1 MTGPNRHFTVVSDFN
16 ATPLARLLGNVPE
29 LATATIEVAPF
40 NQVYQSLSSPPT
52 HRQEVGVIWTLPER
66 ACPTFARVLDLEEV
80 EFEDCLAEVDEF
92 AERIVSFAA
101 DRDQCFVACWAK
113 PIGHRGYGLLDWRP
127 GVGIANLIAR
137 MNLRLAE
144 RLAAAKNVCLL
155 DSMQWF
161 LGVDRPTAP
170 KMWYAAKV
178 PFAAIVFERAAAD
191 IVAAIQARSG
201 QSRRLV
207 IVDLDNT
214 LWGGVVGETGW
225 QGIRLGGIDLVGE
238 AYRDFQKALLSLSNR
253 GIQLA
258 ISSKNDEVVALEAI
272 DNHPEMMLRRQHF
285 AGWRINW
292 SDKAQNIV
300 DLVDELNLG
309 LGSVVFIDDNVAER
323 ERIRSALPQILVP
336 DWPADPTEY
345 VSALWSLKCFD
356 TATISSEDRNRTAM
370 YVAERERREKRRTV
384 ASLDDWLLELAM
396 RIEVRPLSQ
405 ATLPRVIQLLNK
417 TNQLNLSTRRLSEA
431 ELLDW
436 ATAPNRRVLAISV
449 SDRFGDNGLVGIVSF
464 QVEGVVGQ
472 IFDFVLSCRAMGR
485 RVEDAMLYLAI
496 SELREMGAASVRL
509 RYLQT
514 SRNGPTLQ
522 VLRKMHLE
530 EVEPL
535 VFAHD
540 CASEFKAPPG
550 ISIEMPDSR

>member
-1 MTGPNRHFTVVSDFN
+1 MIAPNRHFTVISDFN
-16 ATPLARLLGNVPE
+16 ATPLARLLGNIPE
-29 LATATIEVAPF
+29 LASATIDVAPF
-40 NQVYQSLSSPPT
+40 NQVYQSLSSPAT
-52 HRQEVGVIWTLPER
+52 HEQDVGVIWTLPER
-66 ACPTFARVLDLEEV
+66 TLPTFARALDMEEV
-80 EFEDCLAEVDEF
+80 EFDDCLAEVDEF
-92 AERIVSFAA
+92 AEHVVSFAA
-101 DRDQCFVACWAK
+101 DRSQCFVACWAK

-144 RLAAAKNVCLL
+144 RLATAKNVYLL
-155 DSMQWF
+155 DSTQWY

-201 QSRRLV
+201 QSRRLLV
-207 IVDLDNT
+207 VDLDDT

-225 QGIRLGGIDLVGE
+225 QGIRLGGIDHVGE

-253 GIQLA
+253 GVQLA
-258 ISSKNDEVVALEAI
+258 ISSKNDELVAFEAI
-272 DNHPEMMLRRQHF
+272 NNHPEMILRRQHF

-300 DLVDELNLG
+300 DLVEELNLG
-309 LGSVVFIDDNVAER
+309 LGSVVFIDDNLVER

-336 DWPADPTEY
+336 EWPADPTEY
-345 VSALWSLKCFD
+345 VSALRSLRCFD
-356 TATISSEDRNRTAM
+356 TSTISSEDRNRTAM

-384 ASLDDWLLELAM
+384 ASVDDWLLELAM

-405 ATLPRVIQLLNK
+405 AILPRVVQLLNK

-436 ATAPNRRVLAISV
+436 STSPNRRVFALSV
-449 SDRFGDNGLVGIVSF
+449 SDRFGDTGLVGIVSF
-464 QVEGVVGQ
+464 QVDGVVGQ
-472 IFDFVLSCRAMGR
+472 IVDFVLSCRAMGR

-496 SELREMGAASVRL
+496 SHLRKMGAASVRL

-514 SRNGPTLQ
+514 PRNNPTLQ
-522 VLRKMHLE
+522 VLRNLNLT
-530 EVEPL
+530 EVEPH
-535 VFAHD
+535 VFEHG
-540 CASEFKAPPG
+540 CADEFNPPPG
-550 ISIEMPDSR
+550 VSIEMPELK